1 LVDLRKRCRPGQRLV
16 HAVFLFLALML
27 AAQRTAAQ
35 PQPTISRVRIVGNQR
50 VEEDAIRIHLTAQ
63 PGQPL
68 NDAVVDQDVKA
79 VYRMG
84 FFTDVHASVERQ
96 GGQAI
101 LTYHVKERPLITD
114 VRTEGMSEIKPTAD
128 EVVGAIKLHSGVIED
143 PQLVQS
149 SIQALRSVYQS
160 KGYLDADITF
170 RTVPGANNTAVGVF
184 HVSEGPLVEVSAI
197 KFVGNKTFSD
207 SRLRGLMETRKHNI
221 LSRFF
226 NTGTL
231 DRAKLQDDVDRITA
245 FYYNHGY
252 LQVHIGDPA
261 ISRHGNSIVVTVT
274 IDEGSVF
281 TVGKVGVGGD
291 LKFPKSDLTS
301 KLTLKPHKVFS
312 GADMEHDV
320 LTLSDFYSDRGY
332 AFVNVDPRT
341 QVDPVGHRVDV
352 TYAITPGNEV
362 LIDRIKISGNTKTSD
377 KVIRREIKVQ
387 EQEPYS
393 ASKIQISKQRLD
405 SLGYF
410 QSVRL
415 STEPARQPDKINL
428 DVNVQEGNTASF
440 QVGGGYDSA
449 SSLFGTFLLQNTN
462 LFGGGESASFSAE
475 IGFLFEN
482 LSVSYT
488 EPWFLDMPLAV
499 SLQGFDNQLYLFSFN
514 QSEIGFLLN
523 SGYPLADLGL
533 RKLGP
538 FSLEHITAGLGYQ
551 FESVGISNLSPFTTF
566 DIQNAKGTSRVSE
579 FLPSIRRFTIDDPR
593 DPRSGSVQSLDLELA
608 GLGGTPFIKGVLHGH
623 WFFPFIKN
631 PRFGEWVYSP
641 SFTLGYGTELETGN
655 GGNLPLYERFFPGG
669 LNGQGQVRG
678 YEIYSLG
685 PQVTLF
691 NQFGQ
696 PFGVEQVGGSK
707 ELLFSQQIGFPI
719 LDALGL
725 RGNVFFDAGNSFL
738 ARESITFSGLQYAW
752 GVGLFWKSPFGP
764 INVDIAKPINRR
776 PNDQHTV
783 FDFGAGA
790 PL

>member
-1 LVDLRKRCRPGQRLV
+1 MDLRKRCRPGERVV
-16 HAVFLFLALML
+16 HAIFLLLALIV
-27 AAQRTAAQ
+27 AAPRVRAQ
-35 PQPTISRVRIVGNQR
+35 PSPTISRVRIVGNQR
-50 VEEDAIRIHLTAQ
+50 VEEDAIRIHITEQ

-68 NDAVVDQDVKA
+68 NEAMVDQDVKA
-79 VYRMG
+79 IYRMG
-84 FFTDVHASVERQ
+84 FFTDVHASVDRV

-101 LTYHVKERPLITD
+101 LTYHVKERPLIND

-128 EVVGAIKLHSGVIED
+128 EVVGAIKLHPGVIED

-149 SIQALRSVYQS
+149 SIQALRQVYQG

-170 RTVPGANNTAVGVF
+170 RTVPGPNNTAIGVF
-184 HVSEGPLVEVSAI
+184 HVKEGPQIQISQI

-207 SRLRGLMETRKHNI
+207 RKLAGLMETRKHNI

-231 DRAKLQDDVDRITA
+231 DRAKLQDDVDRLTA

-252 LQVHIGDPA
+252 LQVHIGDPTVT
-261 ISRHGNSIVVTVT
+261 RHDNSIIVTVT
-274 IDEGSVF
+274 IDEGPIF
-281 TVGKVGVGGD
+281 KVGKVGVAGD

-301 KLTLKPHKVFS
+301 KLTLKPNKVFS
-312 GADMEHDV
+312 GGDMEHDV

-341 QVDPVGHRVDV
+341 RVDPKAHRVDI

-377 KVIRREIKVQ
+377 KVIRREVRVQ

-393 ASKIQISKQRLD
+393 ASKIQQSKQRLD
-405 SLGYF
+405 QLGYF

-462 LFGGGESASFSAE
+462 LFGGGESAAFSAE

-499 SLQGFDNQLYLFSFN
+499 SVQGFDNLLYLFNFN
-514 QSEIGFLLN
+514 QSEIGFLIN

-551 FESVGISNLSPFTTF
+551 FESVGIGNLSPFTTF
-566 DIQNAKGTSRVSE
+566 DIQSQKGQSRVSE
-579 FLPSIRRFTIDDPR
+579 ILPSLRRFTVDDPR
-593 DPRSGSVQSLDLELA
+593 DPRSGSVESLDMEIA
-608 GLGGTPFIKGVLHGH
+608 GLGGTPFIKGVAHGH
-623 WFFPFIKN
+623 WFFPFIKS
-631 PRFGEWVYSP
+631 PTLGEWVYSP
-641 SFTLGYGTELETGN
+641 SVTFGIGTELQTGT
-655 GGNLPLYERFFPGG
+655 GGDLPLYERFFPGG

-685 PQVTLF
+685 PQETLF

-719 LDALGL
+719 LDSLGL
-725 RGNVFFDAGNSFL
+725 RGNVFFDAGNSF
-738 ARESITFSGLQYAW
+738 RMRDSITLNGLQYAW

-776 PNDQHTV
+776 PNDQRTV

>member
-1 LVDLRKRCRPGQRLV
+1 MDLRKRCRPGQRLV

-231 DRAKLQDDVDRITA
+231 DRGKLQDDVDRMTA

-261 ISRHGNSIVVTVT
+261 ISRHGNSIIVTVT

-341 QVDPVGHRVDV
+341 QVDPLGHRVDV

-579 FLPSIRRFTIDDPR
+579 FLPSIRRFTVDDPR

-641 SFTLGYGTELETGN
+641 SFTLGYGTALETGN

>member
-1 LVDLRKRCRPGQRLV
+1 MALTFAAPRLS
-16 HAVFLFLALML
+16 
-27 AAQRTAAQ
+27 AQ
-35 PQPTISRVRIVGNQR
+35 PPPVISRIRIVGNQR
-50 VEEDAIRIHLTAQ
+50 VEEDAIRIHITAQ
-63 PGQPL
+63 PGQLL
-68 NDAVVDQDVKA
+68 NEATVDQDVKA
-79 VYRMG
+79 IYRMG
-84 FFTDVHASVERQ
+84 FFESVNATVDRQ

-114 VRTEGMSEIKPTAD
+114 VRTEGMKEIKPTAD
-128 EVVGAIKLHSGVIED
+128 EVVGAIKLHPGVVED
-143 PQLVQS
+143 PQLVQA
-149 SIQALRSVYQS
+149 SIQALRQIYQS
-160 KGYLDADITF
+160 KGYLDANITF
-170 RTVPGANNTAVGVF
+170 RTVPGPNNTAIGVF
-184 HVSEGPLVEVSAI
+184 HVDEGPQVAISDI
-197 KFVGNKTFSD
+197 KFVGNKAFSARKL
-207 SRLRGLMETRKHNI
+207 SGLMETRKHNL

-231 DRAKLQDDVDRITA
+231 DRSKLQQDIDRLTA
-245 FYYNHGY
+245 YYYNHGY
-252 LQVHIGDPA
+252 LQVHIGDPLVT
-261 ISRHGNSIVVTVT
+261 RHGNKINVTVN
-274 IDEGSVF
+274 IDEGPVF
-281 TVGKVGVGGD
+281 KVGKVGVAGD
-291 LKFPKSDLTS
+291 LKFPKDDLTS
-301 KLTLKPHKVFS
+301 KLTLKPKKVFS

-341 QVDPVGHRVDV
+341 QVDPAAHRVDI
-352 TYAITPGNEV
+352 TYLITPGNEV
-362 LIDRIKISGNTKTSD
+362 LVDRIKISGNTKTSD

-393 ASKIQISKQRLD
+393 ASKIQASKLRLD
-405 SLGYF
+405 QLGYF

-415 STEPARQPDKINL
+415 STEPSRQPDKINL

-482 LSVSYT
+482 FSVSYT

-499 SLQGFDNQLYLFSFN
+499 SLQGFDNTLYLFSFN
-514 QSEIGFLLN
+514 QSEAGFLIN

-538 FSLEHITAGLGYQ
+538 FSLEHVTAGLGYQ
-551 FESVGISNLSPFTTF
+551 FESVGITNLSPFTTF
-566 DIQNAKGTSRVSE
+566 DIQRAKGFSRVSE
-579 FLPSIRRFTIDDPR
+579 ILPSLRRFTVDNPT
-593 DPRSGSVQSLDLELA
+593 DPRSGSIESLDLEIA
-608 GLGGTPFIKGVLHGH
+608 GLGGTPFIKGVAHGH

-631 PRFGEWVYSP
+631 PTLGEWVYSP
-641 SFTLGYGTELETGN
+641 SVTFGIGTELQTGT
-655 GGNLPLYERFFPGG
+655 GGELPLFERFFPGG

-707 ELLFSQQIGFPI
+707 ELLFSQQISFPI
-719 LDALGL
+719 IESLGL
-725 RGNVFFDAGNSFL
+725 RGQAFFDAGNAFRLSDSL
-738 ARESITFSGLQYAW
+738 SFSGLQYAW

-764 INVDIAKPINRR
+764 ITVDIAKPINRR
-776 PNDQHTV
+776 PNDQSTV

>member
-1 LVDLRKRCRPGQRLV
+1 VDLRKRCRPGQRLV

-170 RTVPGANNTAVGVF
+170 RTVPGASNTAVGVF

-231 DRAKLQDDVDRITA
+231 DRAKLQDDVDRMTA
-245 FYYNHGY
+245 FYHNHGY

-261 ISRHGNSIVVTVT
+261 ISRHGNSIIVTVT

-341 QVDPVGHRVDV
+341 QVDPLGHRVDV
-352 TYAITPGNEV
+352 TYAVTPGNEV

-499 SLQGFDNQLYLFSFN
+499 SLQGFDNKLYLFSFN

-579 FLPSIRRFTIDDPR
+579 FLPSIRRFTVDDPR

-641 SFTLGYGTELETGN
+641 SFTLGYGTALETGN

>member
-1 LVDLRKRCRPGQRLV
+1 LRKRCRPGQRLV

-231 DRAKLQDDVDRITA
+231 DRAKLQDDVDRMTA

-261 ISRHGNSIVVTVT
+261 ISRHGNSIIVTVT

-341 QVDPVGHRVDV
+341 QVDPLAHRVDV
-352 TYAITPGNEV
+352 TYAVTPGNEV

-579 FLPSIRRFTIDDPR
+579 FLPSIHRFTVDDPR

-641 SFTLGYGTELETGN
+641 SFTLGYGTALETGN

>member
-1 LVDLRKRCRPGQRLV
+1 M
-16 HAVFLFLALML
+16 ALAL
-27 AAQRTAAQ
+27 AAAGALAQ
-35 PQPTISRVRIVGNQR
+35 PQPIISRVRIVGNQR
-50 VEEDAIRIHLTAQ
+50 VEEDAIRIHITAQ
-63 PGQPL
+63 PGQPF

-79 VYRMG
+79 IYKMG
-84 FFTDVHASVERQ
+84 FFTDVHASVDQ
-96 GGQAI
+96 AGGQAV

-114 VRTEGMSEIKPTAD
+114 VRTEGMKEIKPTAD

-149 SIQALRSVYQS
+149 SIQALRTVYQG
-160 KGYLDADITF
+160 KGYLDANVTF
-170 RTVPGANNTAVGVF
+170 RTIPGPNNTAVGVF
-184 HVSEGPLVEVSAI
+184 DVSEGPLVEISAI
-197 KFVGNKTFSD
+197 KFVGNKAFSD
-207 SRLRGLMETRKHNI
+207 SRLSTLMETRKHNL
-221 LSRFF
+221 LSFIF
-226 NTGTL
+226 NTGSL
-231 DRAKLQDDVDRITA
+231 DRTKLQDDVDRLSA
-245 FYYNHGY
+245 YYYNHGY

-261 ISRHGNSIVVTVT
+261 VTRHGNSIIVTVT
-274 IDEGSVF
+274 IDEGPIF
-281 TVGKVGVGGD
+281 TVGKVGVAGD
-291 LKFPKSDLTS
+291 LKFPKSDLTP
-301 KLTLKPHKVFS
+301 KLTLKPDRVFS
-312 GADMEHDV
+312 GAEMEHDV

-341 QVDPVGHRVDV
+341 QINPTAHKVDV

-393 ASKIQISKQRLD
+393 ASKIQASKQRLD
-405 SLGYF
+405 GLGYF

-428 DVNVQEGNTASF
+428 DVNVQEGNTSSF

-462 LFGGGESASFSAE
+462 LFGGGESAAFSAE

-499 SLQGFDNQLYLFSFN
+499 SIQGFDNKLYLFSFN
-514 QSEIGFLLN
+514 QSEVGFLLN
-523 SGYPLADLGL
+523 TGYPLADLGL
-533 RKLGP
+533 SRIGP
-538 FSLEHITAGLGYQ
+538 LSLEHVTAGLGYQ
-551 FESVGISNLSPFTTF
+551 FESVGIGGLSPFTTF
-566 DIQNAKGTSRVSE
+566 DIQSAKGYNRVSE
-579 FLPSIRRFTIDDPR
+579 FLPSIRRFTVDDAR
-593 DPRSGSVQSLDLELA
+593 DPRSGSVQTLDMEFA
-608 GLGGTPFIKGVLHGH
+608 GLGGQPFFKGVLHGH

-631 PRFGEWVYSP
+631 ARFGEWVYSP
-641 SFTLGYGTELETGN
+641 SFTLGYGTALNTGT

-725 RGNVFFDAGNSFL
+725 RGSVFFDGGNSFL
-738 ARESITFSGLQYAW
+738 TRESITLDGLQYAW

-764 INVDIAKPINRR
+764 INVDIAKPLNPR